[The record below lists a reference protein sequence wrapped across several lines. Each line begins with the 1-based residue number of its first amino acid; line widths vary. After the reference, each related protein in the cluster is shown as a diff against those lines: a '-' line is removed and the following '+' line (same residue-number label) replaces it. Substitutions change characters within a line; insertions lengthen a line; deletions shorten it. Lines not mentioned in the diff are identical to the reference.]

1 MKTRF
6 PFYVA
11 AVLILMLASSALMG
25 ALWLPG
31 VFAYLS
37 AFLPGGALLVFEI
50 FCGVIGAVFF
60 GILISAFAFPK
71 AMAEDAIFTPKTAKR
86 IKGISIALF
95 ADSLLLCGA
104 AGWLIW
110 AGERLLMPALL
121 FVAFIGIMVASAVYV
136 LSGYIAR
143 AAVLKEEVDATL

>member
-6 PFYVA
+6 PFYVTA
-11 AVLILMLASSALMG
+11 ILILMIVTSALMG

-37 AFLPGGALLVFEI
+37 LFLSSEALVVFEI
-50 FCGVIGAVFF
+50 LCGVIGAVFF
-60 GILISAFAFPK
+60 GILLSAFVFPK
-71 AMAEDAIFTPKTAKR
+71 AMAENAIFTPKTAKR
-86 IKGISIALF
+86 VKGLSVALF

-104 AGWLIW
+104 TVWLIG
-110 AGERLLMPALL
+110 AGECLLMPALL
-121 FVAFIGIMVASAVYV
+121 FVALIGVMVASAISI

-143 AAVLKEEVDATL
+143 AAVLKEEVDLTL

>member
-1 MKTRF
+1 MKTKC
-6 PFYVA
+6 PLYVR
-11 AVLILMLASSALMG
+11 AVLSLMIVSAALMG
-25 ALWLPG
+25 VLWLP
-31 VFAYLS
+31 VAFAYLS
-37 AFLPGGALLVFEI
+37 DFLSGGALFTFGIL
-50 FCGVIGAVFF
+50 CGVIGAVFF

-95 ADSLLLCGA
+95 ADNLLLCGA